1 MGFISLL
8 LTIGQDAVTLIC
20 VPKTLAATWLPCAG
34 NVKAGIKATKNSRLK
49 LLEFLDP
56 DYGSRR
62 ILAVKGK
69 DSCAERVRRT
79 ISLKF

>member
-8 LTIGQDAVTLIC
+8 LTVGQDAVTQIC
-20 VPKTLAATWLPCAG
+20 VSKKLAATWLPCAARD
-34 NVKAGIKATKNSRLK
+34 KAGIKVSKNSRLK

-62 ILAVKGK
+62 ILASKGR
-69 DSCAERVRRT
+69 DACAERVRQ
-79 ISLKF
+79 SL